1 MSAAVFHALAFAA
14 LAFGFVLATSLFAG
28 LAIIVTGGG
37 GTRRRRP
44 RSPAARPRPERALRH
59 IPRFDLAIDR

>member
-37 GTRRRRP
+37 GTGRRRP
-44 RSPAARPRPERALRH
+44 RSPARPRPERALRH